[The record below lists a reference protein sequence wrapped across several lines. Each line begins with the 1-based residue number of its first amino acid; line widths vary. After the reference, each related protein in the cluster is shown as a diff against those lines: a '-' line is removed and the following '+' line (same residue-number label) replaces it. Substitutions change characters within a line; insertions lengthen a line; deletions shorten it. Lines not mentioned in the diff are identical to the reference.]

1 MYKVNGAFDKQRQD
15 LLEKFLF
22 HLLITERLKLN
33 ELAATFSQ
41 DIGLIFEAI
50 NDAVYFVL
58 DKTAIR

>member
-1 MYKVNGAFDKQRQD
+1 ME
-15 LLEKFLF
+15 LLTSNVKIYSKNFFF